1 MKNILILLLL
11 VFVVGL
17 ALVIGSR
24 LPVDAI
30 TVIIGVGCGVLAS
43 IPTSILII
51 AVTSR
56 RDSQCAHPQGQQTYP
71 PVVVVNSPPG
81 NAPGR
86 QGWPVPDASWDA
98 LPPPAPRQFHVIG
111 QEHERAESNH
121 YTDF

>member
-1 MKNILILLLL
+1 MKNIFVLLLL

-17 ALVIGSR
+17 ALVVGSR
-24 LPVDAI
+24 LPVEAI

-56 RDSQCAHPQGQQTYP
+56 RDSQSSAHPQGQQAYP
-71 PVVVVNSPPG
+71 PVIVVNSPVG
-81 NAPGR
+81 NTPGR
-86 QGWPVPDASWDA
+86 QGWPVPDPSWDT

-111 QEHERAESNH
+111 EESERKH
-121 YTDF
+121 DYL